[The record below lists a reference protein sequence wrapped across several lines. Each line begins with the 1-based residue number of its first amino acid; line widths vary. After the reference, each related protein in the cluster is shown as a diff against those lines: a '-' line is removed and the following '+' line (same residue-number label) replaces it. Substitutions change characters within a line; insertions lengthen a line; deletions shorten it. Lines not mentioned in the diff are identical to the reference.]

1 MNQKRSLDTM
11 AESRVFKGDRSKT
24 KASEQS
30 PWDVIARSIDERAER
45 LVKFRRRLH
54 AMPEPSNEEFATTAL
69 IAETLREAGL
79 KPRIMRGETGVIV
92 DIDLGA
98 TGDSFIATR
107 SELDC
112 VKVNDDKQV
121 AYASTRPGLSHACG
135 HDVHTTVQLAMAMV
149 LAEHRDLLRSL
160 QFKHNLRLVFQ
171 PAEETSTGARSMI
184 EQGAIDGVEAIIA
197 LHVEPF
203 LDCGI
208 IGLRTG
214 PLTAACKTFRITV
227 RGRSGHS
234 ARPYEAV
241 DPIPAA
247 INMISMMYQLCPRSM
262 DSRHP
267 LALTVASINAGSS
280 FNAIPDEA
288 VINGALRAAR
298 IEDIE
303 RVQQR
308 MEAVARGMKEST
320 GCDVQLEFLHSCPA
334 TENNPEVIGYL
345 ANSAASIMGDKY
357 VIWLDVPSL
366 GGEDFAYYQEL
377 IPGAIV
383 RIGAGLPEIKAR
395 RPLHS
400 SKFDVNE
407 NLLPIGTKILTRAA
421 LNLAADY
428 VPKRA

>member
-1 MNQKRSLDTM
+1 M
-11 AESRVFKGDRSKT
+11 AESRVFRGDRGQPRDDGRPGDS
-24 KASEQS
+24 S
-30 PWDVIARSIDERAER
+30 PWLSIARSIDDRAER
-45 LVKFRRRLH
+45 LIKFRRRLH
-54 AMPEPSNEEFATTAL
+54 ATPEPSNEEFATTAL
-69 IAETLREAGL
+69 VAETLREAGL
-79 KPRIMRGETGVIV
+79 KPRVMRSETGVIV

-98 TGDSFIATR
+98 SGDSFIATR

-112 VKVNDDKQV
+112 VKVSDDKQA
-121 AYASTRPGLSHACG
+121 AYASTRPGLCHACG
-135 HDVHTTVQLAMAMV
+135 HDVHTTIQLAMAMV
-149 LAEHRDLLRSL
+149 LAEQRELLHTL
-160 QFKHNLRLVFQ
+160 AFKHNLRMIFQ
-171 PAEETSTGARSMI
+171 PAEETATGARSMI
-184 EQGAIDGVEAIIA
+184 EQGAIDSVEAIIA

-203 LDCGI
+203 LDCGT

-234 ARPYEAV
+234 ARPFEAV

-247 INMISMMYQLCPRSM
+247 VNLVSMMYQLCPRSM

-288 VINGALRAAR
+288 VINGALRTAR
-298 IEDIE
+298 VEDID

-308 MEAVARGMKEST
+308 MQSIVRGVKEST

-345 ANSAASIMGDKY
+345 ANAAASIMSDDH
-357 VIWLDVPSL
+357 VMWLDVPSL

-383 RIGAGLPEIKAR
+383 RLGAGLPDVKLR
-395 RPLHS
+395 KPLHS

-407 NLLPIGTKILTRAA
+407 DVLPIGTKILTRAA

>member
-1 MNQKRSLDTM
+1 M
-11 AESRVFKGDRSKT
+11 AESRIFSRQKV
-24 KASEQS
+24 EQDGNGKPAAPS
-30 PWDVIARSIDERAER
+30 PWDALAQSIDKRAER

-69 IAETLREAGL
+69 IADTLREAGL
-79 KPRIMRGETGVIV
+79 KPGIMRGNTGIV
-92 DIDLGA
+92 VDFDLGA
-98 TGDSFIATR
+98 KSESFIATR
-107 SELDC
+107 AELDC

-121 AYASTRPGLSHACG
+121 AYASTRPGLCHACG
-135 HDVHTTVQLAMAMV
+135 HDVHTTMQLAMAMV
-149 LAEHRDLLRSL
+149 LAEQRDLLSTL
-160 QFKHNLRLVFQ
+160 EFKHNLRMIFQ
-171 PAEETSTGARSMI
+171 PAEETATGARSMI

-197 LHVEPF
+197 LHSEPF
-203 LDCGI
+203 LDCGVV
-208 IGLRTG
+208 GLRNG

-234 ARPYEAV
+234 ARPFEAV

-247 INMISMMYQLCPRSM
+247 INLVSMMYQLCPRSM

-288 VINGALRAAR
+288 IIHGALRTAR
-298 IEDIE
+298 VEDIE

-308 MEAVARGMKEST
+308 MEAIVRGVKEST

-345 ANSAASIMGDKY
+345 ANAAGSIMGDES
-357 VIWLDVPSL
+357 VRWLDVPSL

-383 RIGAGLPEIKAR
+383 RIGTGKGEMKSR

-400 SKFDVNE
+400 SRFDVDE
-407 NLLPIGTKILTRAA
+407 NVLPIGTKILTRAA

>member
-1 MNQKRSLDTM
+1 
-11 AESRVFKGDRSKT
+11 VFKSSRSRPDGEGKRVG
-24 KASEQS
+24 AS
-30 PWDVIARSIDERAER
+30 PWDVIARSIEDRAER

-54 AMPEPSNEEFATTAL
+54 ATPEPSNEELATTAL
-69 IAETLREAGL
+69 VAETLREAGL
-79 KPRIMRGETGVIV
+79 QPRIMRGNTGVIA
-92 DIDLGA
+92 DFDLGA
-98 TGDSFIATR
+98 KGESFIATR

-121 AYASTRPGLSHACG
+121 AYASTRPGLCHACG
-135 HDVHTTVQLAMAMV
+135 HDVHTTMQLAMAMV
-149 LAEHRDLLRSL
+149 LAEQRDLLRTL
-160 QFKHNLRLVFQ
+160 EFKHNLRMIFQ
-171 PAEETSTGARSMI
+171 PAEETATGARSMI
-184 EQGAIDGVEAIIA
+184 EQGAIDSVEAIIA

-203 LDCGI
+203 LDCGVV
-208 IGLRTG
+208 GLRTG

-227 RGRSGHS
+227 RGKSGHS

-247 INMISMMYQLCPRSM
+247 INLVSMMYQLCPRSM

-288 VINGALRAAR
+288 IINGALRTAR
-298 IEDIE
+298 VEDIE
-303 RVQQR
+303 LVQQR
-308 MEAVARGMKEST
+308 MEAIARGTKEST
-320 GCDVQLEFLHSCPA
+320 GCDVHLEFLHSCPA

-345 ANSAASIMGDKY
+345 ANAAASIMGDEH

-383 RIGAGLPEIKAR
+383 RIGSGQSDMKAR

-400 SKFDVNE
+400 SKFDVDE
-407 NLLPIGTKILTRAA
+407 NILPVGTKILTRAA